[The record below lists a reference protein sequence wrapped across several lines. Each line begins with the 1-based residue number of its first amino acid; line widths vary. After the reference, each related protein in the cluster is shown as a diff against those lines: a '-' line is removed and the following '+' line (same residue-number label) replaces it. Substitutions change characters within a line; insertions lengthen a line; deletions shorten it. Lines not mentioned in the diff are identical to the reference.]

1 MVRILRTAVV
11 VIAAALAVP
20 AAAQAAVISTWPLG
34 TNTNDVVGANNGTFR
49 NVTFDGTSAFFGGKP
64 VDSRITVPYS
74 TSLSPGSRDVSFS
87 IDVNTT
93 TTPGTNSLDFDLMRS
108 APNGPYYKIELV
120 PKNGKGI
127 ALCFF
132 KGASATKQI
141 KGGPPLTDGNWHVI
155 TCTKTATGVT
165 LTVDGAQV
173 ASSTITIG
181 AITHKSG
188 SVFALGY
195 KPLSGTGAEDYTIGR
210 LRNASVSIG

>member
-1 MVRILRTAVV
+1 M
-11 VIAAALAVP
+11 
-20 AAAQAAVISTWPLG
+20 
-34 TNTNDVVGANNGTFR
+34 
-49 NVTFDGTSAFFGGKP
+49 
-64 VDSRITVPYS
+64 
-74 TSLSPGSRDVSFS
+74 
-87 IDVNTT
+87 
-93 TTPGTNSLDFDLMRS
+93 
-108 APNGPYYKIELV
+108 
-120 PKNGKGI
+120 
-127 ALCFF
+127 
-132 KGASATKQI
+132 
-141 KGGPPLTDGNWHVI
+141 I

>member
-1 MVRILRTAVV
+1 VVRILRTAVV
-11 VIAAALAVP
+11 VIAAALVVP
-20 AAAQAAVISTWPLG
+20 AAAQAAVISMWPLG
-34 TNTNDVVGANNGTFR
+34 SNANDAAGANNGTAR

-74 TSLSPGSRDVSFS
+74 ASLSPGSQNVSFS

-108 APNGPYYKIELV
+108 APKGPYYKIEIV
-120 PKNGKGI
+120 P
-127 ALCFF
+127 
-132 KGASATKQI
+132 
-141 KGGPPLTDGNWHVI
+141 KGGPPLTDGNWHAI
-155 TCTKTATGVT
+155 TCEKTATRIT
-165 LTVDGAQV
+165 LTVDGVQV